1 MVKSDV
7 VERAAGAAQAT
18 SSMPNQKIDPRV
30 TETDD
35 GGTQRNDA
43 ELLHDSEMLE
53 LGVPNERTEHGVP
66 VEEHNI
72 PIEKHGIPV
81 EDDAAVVIGVG
92 LDQVGEGLD
101 QDQNK
106 RYEVHDYQNNDD

>member
-1 MVKSDV
+1 VVKSDV

-66 VEEHNI
+66 VE
-72 PIEKHGIPV
+72 
-81 EDDAAVVIGVG
+81 DDAAVVIGVG